1 MTRWWMI
8 ASMACLLSG
17 GCAPSGSKLPPEE
30 PQLQLVVQPPTDAE
44 TVLACVQETRA
55 LSRAPF
61 KEAYGAASK
70 EAAADNDNG
79 ASLRHVCLSLH
90 EFARYRQFKAG
101 VETMETFLVNH
112 PAEAGGMQGLLLLMH
127 RLDRE
132 KIAKW
137 AQQSRWI
144 EEKEGLVE
152 ENKALQERNGQLEK
166 RVEQDQGRIRDLQT
180 QIEQLKNI
188 ENIIKHRDR

>member
-8 ASMACLLSG
+8 AGMVCLLSG
-17 GCAPSGSKLPPEE
+17 GCAPSESQLPPEE
-30 PQLQLVVQPPTDAE
+30 PRPQLVVQPTGAE
-44 TVLACVQETRA
+44 KVLACVQETRA
-55 LSRAPF
+55 LSRSAF

-70 EAAADNDNG
+70 QAAADDDSG
-79 ASLRHVCLSLH
+79 PSLRLVCLSLH

-101 VETMETFLVNH
+101 VETMENYLTSH
-112 PAEAGGMQGLLLLMH
+112 PDEAGGMGGLLLLLQ

-132 KIAKW
+132 KSAKW

-144 EEKEGLVE
+144 EEKDGLVE
-152 ENKALQERNGQLEK
+152 ENKALLERNGQLEK
-166 RVEQDQGRIRDLQT
+166 TVEQDQGRIRDLQT